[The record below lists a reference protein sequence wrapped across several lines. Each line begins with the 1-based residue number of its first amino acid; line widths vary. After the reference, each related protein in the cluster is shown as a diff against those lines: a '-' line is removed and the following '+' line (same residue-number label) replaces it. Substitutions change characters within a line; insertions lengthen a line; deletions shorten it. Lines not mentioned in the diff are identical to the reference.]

1 MAQTSTAI
9 TACDAG
15 FWLDNAAGTLT
26 DIGGS
31 SNNLTINLDKETL
44 GTLRTFGSR
53 WPTRYECGKDCTI
66 DFRVV
71 YSTSATEAFQ
81 LLKNWYYE
89 TDPTA
94 RSVKVYLPKKNVG
107 NDVYSGEFRLQ
118 NLSIPAEAGSASPVM
133 VSGRLLITGELTIAT
148 ATT

>member
-15 FWLDNAAGTLT
+15 VWLDSAAGTLT

-31 SNNLTINLDKETL
+31 SNNITINLNKETL
-44 GTLRTFGSR
+44 GMLRTFGSR

-81 LLKNWYYE
+81 LLKNWYNE
-89 TDPTA
+89 ADPTA
-94 RSVKVYLPKKNVG
+94 RSVKIYLPKKNVG

-118 NLSIPAEAGSASPVM
+118 NLVIPSEAGSASPVM
-133 VSGRLLITGELTIAT
+133 VSGTLLITGELTIST